1 MDIEKIKEAARVNF
15 DHAVSRKL
23 LHERI
28 QSQLILGYN
37 GGLFK
42 VTPELLS
49 FVYILPLLTVIIK
62 DSYNNP
68 VKIEDSQDFYLKATQ
83 KYHEV
88 MNEWYV
94 EYEKLK
100 KIRNGKQ
107 LLEK

>member
-1 MDIEKIKEAARVNF
+1 MDIEKIKETAKINF
-15 DHAVSRKL
+15 DHAVCKKL

-49 FVYILPLLTVIIK
+49 FVYILPLLTIIIK
-62 DSYNNP
+62 DSYDNP
-68 VKIEDSQDFYLKATQ
+68 VKIKDPQDFYNKATQ

-88 MNEWYV
+88 MNEWYI